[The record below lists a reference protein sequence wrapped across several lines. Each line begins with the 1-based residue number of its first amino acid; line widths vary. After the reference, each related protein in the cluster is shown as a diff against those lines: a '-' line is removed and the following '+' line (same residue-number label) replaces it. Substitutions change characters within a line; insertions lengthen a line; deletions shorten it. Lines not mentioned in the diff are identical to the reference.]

1 MNNQTGLHVLIR
13 RIAQGDTNAQSEL
26 GNFVRV
32 PLTNYITADFGSSF
46 SEDDIMEIVQQIIV
60 HLLLHAASYR
70 GEHGDLSAWK
80 WVYKIARSQALK
92 WLKTTKRE
100 IHFPDTS
107 YDTDI
112 ADARVHKMIT
122 QFNPSLDPGSVEEQ
136 LVEKLFRENVQEI
149 IRQLS
154 ERERLILHLY
164 SEKKWTFKQIAE
176 HLNVSPAR
184 ITQIMQDIRRKCQS
198 AAF

>member
-26 GNFVRV
+26 GKLVRT
-32 PLTNYITADFGSSF
+32 PLTNKITTDFGSSF
-46 SEDDIMEIVQQIIV
+46 SEDDITDVVLQSI
-60 HLLLHAASYR
+60 LHIFLNATNYR
-70 GEHGDLSAWK
+70 GDYGESSAWR
-80 WVYKIARSQALK
+80 WVYKIARNQALK
-92 WLKTTKRE
+92 WLKTTRHE
-100 IHFPDTS
+100 IHFPDAS
-107 YDTDI
+107 DDTDI

-122 QFNPSLDPGSVEEQ
+122 QFNPSLTPDSLEEQ
-136 LVEKLFRENVQEI
+136 LMEKLFQENAQKI
-149 IRQLS
+149 IQQLS
-154 ERERLILHLY
+154 ERERLILYLY
-164 SEKKWTFKQIAE
+164 SEKKWTFKQIAK